1 MYRLD
6 IQESVISRNKLIVL
20 ELWNESEVDK
30 EIYSRYLKILNN

>member
-6 IQESVISRNKLIVL
+6 IQESVISRNNLIVL
-20 ELWNESEVDK
+20 ELWSESEVDK